1 MGLPSTN
8 IVFRQQAS
16 TAIQRGNKG
25 IVALILEESTVPEVN
40 PIEISSVDSIPSTL
54 SDDNKEQIN
63 LAFIGYTNPP
73 KKVIAYIVQ
82 KPVTGEDGT
91 TPAVDYSLAQHY
103 LETILWDYIAV
114 PEIEDNALTGFA
126 TWIKGL
132 RDTKNI
138 KVKAVLPNCAGD
150 HEGIINYCNESN
162 KQESEEYTAKQYC
175 SRIAGL
181 LAGTPLDSSATY
193 ASLVE
198 LIDCDH
204 LTKEEA
210 DTAVDAG
217 KLILINDGKK
227 VKIGRAVNSLVTLP
241 DGKGR
246 AYKKIKVVDIMDQEY
261 RDIKET
267 IEDRYTGKVE
277 NDYDHKTLLIN
288 AISDYFGELEMQGL
302 LNKGNSDVSID
313 LSAQKAYLKSV
324 GYTMPDGREVDDMT
338 EQEIKEAATD
348 EKVFITGTQK
358 IIDVMEDV
366 DFNITI

>member
-25 IVALILEESTVPEVN
+25 IVVLILEEAAVPEIN
-40 PIEISSVDSIPSTL
+40 PVEIDGIDNIPDSL
-54 SDDNKEQIN
+54 SDDNKEQIE
-63 LAFIGYTNPP
+63 LTFIGYINPP
-73 KKVIAYIVQ
+73 KKVIAYIVP
-82 KPVTGEDGT
+82 KPTGDPL
-91 TPAVDYSLAQHY
+91 PAADYSDAQHY
-103 LETILWDYIAV
+103 LETIIWDYIAV
-114 PEIEDNALTGFA
+114 PEIADDAVTNFA

-132 RDTKNI
+132 RGTKNI

-150 HEGIINYCNESN
+150 HEGIINYTNESN
-162 KQESEEYTAKQYC
+162 KQSDKEYTAKQYC
-175 SRIAGL
+175 ARIAGF
-181 LAGTPLDSSATY
+181 LAGTPLNSSATY
-193 ASLVE
+193 APLTELV
-198 LIDCDH
+198 DCDH

-217 KLILINDGKK
+217 KLILINDGRK

-241 DGKGR
+241 EGKGKS
-246 AYKKIKVVDIMDQEY
+246 YKKIKVIDIMDQEY

-288 AISDYFGELEMQGL
+288 AIGDYFSELEMQGL

-313 LSAQKAYLKSV
+313 LPAQKAYLKSV

-338 EQEIKEAATD
+338 EQEIKEANTD
-348 EKVFITGTQK
+348 EKVFMTGSQK
-358 IIDVMEDV
+358 IIDVMEDIT
-366 DFNITI
+366 FNIAI

>member
-25 IVALILEESTVPEVN
+25 IVVLILEEAAVPEVN

-73 KKVIAYIVQ
+73 KKVIAYIIA
-82 KPVTGEDGT
+82 KPTGDPL
-91 TPAVDYSLAQHY
+91 PAADYSDAQHY
-103 LETILWDYIAV
+103 LETIIWDYIAV
-114 PEIEDNALTGFA
+114 PEIADDATTNFA

-150 HEGIINYCNESN
+150 HEGVINYTNESN
-162 KQESEEYTAKQYC
+162 KQENKEYTAKQYC
-175 SRIAGL
+175 ARIAGL
-181 LAGTPLDSSATY
+181 LAGTPLNSSATY
-193 ASLVE
+193 AQLPELV
-198 LIDCDH
+198 DCDH

-210 DTAVDAG
+210 DEAVDTG
-217 KLILINDGKK
+217 KLILINDGRK

-241 DGKGR
+241 EGKGR
-246 AYKKIKVVDIMDQEY
+246 SYKKIKVIDIMDQEY

-288 AISDYFGELEMQGL
+288 AIADYFSELEMQGL
-302 LNKGNSDVSID
+302 LNRGSSDVS
-313 LSAQKAYLKSV
+313 LNMSAQTAYLKEV
-324 GYTMPDGREVDDMT
+324 NYKMPDGRGVEDMT
-338 EQEIKEAATD
+338 EQEIKNANTD
-348 EKVFITGTQK
+348 EKVFMTGSQK
-358 IIDVMEDV
+358 IIDVMED
-366 DFNITI
+366 ITFDIAI